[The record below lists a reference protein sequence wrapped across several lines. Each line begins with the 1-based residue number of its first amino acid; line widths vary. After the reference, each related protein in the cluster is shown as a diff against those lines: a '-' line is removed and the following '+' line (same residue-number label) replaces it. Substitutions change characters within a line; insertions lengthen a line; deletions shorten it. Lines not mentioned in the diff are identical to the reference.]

1 MSLYESL
8 PDDQDGPP
16 VAYPHMVGHDPA
28 PDNLAQVSAVLRRLE
43 SPNNDMEGFRKGAS
57 YALWQLRELAGD
69 AACREE
75 IVSQGGLGA
84 MIQVP
89 VCPPSSAV
97 QHLFCILSKSMRTCT
112 ASLLYIASAQSG
124 QWELRATIGTEHAV
138 LFVDSHGAEAC
149 ESTRWP

>member
-8 PDDQDGPP
+8 PDDHDGPP

-57 YALWQLRELAGD
+57 YAVWQLRELAGD

-75 IVSQGGLGA
+75 IVSQGGLGV
-84 MIQVP
+84 MI
-89 VCPPSSAV
+89 
-97 QHLFCILSKSMRTCT
+97 
-112 ASLLYIASAQSG
+112 
-124 QWELRATIGTEHAV
+124 EV
-138 LFVDSHGAEAC
+138 LFAVKPLFLHCTPHGYPIIDQ
-149 ESTRWP
+149 SQ

>member
-8 PDDQDGPP
+8 PDDHDGPP

-57 YALWQLRELAGD
+57 YAVWQLRELAGD

-75 IVSQGGLGA
+75 IVSQGGLGV
-84 MIQVP
+84 MIQVHFAEEAP
-89 VCPPSSAV
+89 PLCPLQPTDASWLPRM
-97 QHLFCILSKSMRTCT
+97 HLC
-112 ASLLYIASAQSG
+112 A
-124 QWELRATIGTEHAV
+124 
-138 LFVDSHGAEAC
+138 
-149 ESTRWP
+149 